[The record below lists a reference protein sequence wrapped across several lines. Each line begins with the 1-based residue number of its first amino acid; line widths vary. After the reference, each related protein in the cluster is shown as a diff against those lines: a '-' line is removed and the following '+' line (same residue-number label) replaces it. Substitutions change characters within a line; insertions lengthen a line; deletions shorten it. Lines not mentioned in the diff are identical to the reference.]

1 MDYDGV
7 ANIPISS
14 GLAQGPST
22 DACILTLKGRYT
34 AYNLTPVCVCV
45 CVLTS
50 AGEIGSGCSQRL
62 AEGVWK
68 KTLGNVKTFH
78 SSGKKER
85 PMDLHAALKKVAD
98 YLMKFQND
106 DLAQPGKIRQAN
118 PETLA
123 FLGEL
128 PDTSALVAIGVV
140 VGGHMCLWRSLLP
153 S

>member
-1 MDYDGV
+1 MR
-7 ANIPISS
+7 ARACAPIPT
-14 GLAQGPST
+14 QEH
-22 DACILTLKGRYT
+22 ILRGKNADINR
-34 AYNLTPVCVCV
+34 TPVDGD
-45 CVLTS
+45 VLTS